1 MIMRPVSAILYYLIG
16 YHLPSAGFPV
26 LGKISNKIRVFL
38 CRRFFEEC
46 GQNVVVERKAY
57 FGFNKVKIG
66 SDSGI
71 GNNFHLQGC
80 SLTMGHDVIMA
91 PNVTI
96 IGAGHRFMDKSVTIN
111 KQGNTPKT
119 KLQIGNDVWIGRN
132 VTILGNV
139 KRIGTGAVIGA
150 CSVVTRDVPD
160 YAVVAG
166 NPAKIIKY
174 RD

>member
-1 MIMRPVSAILYYLIG
+1 MRKLALLLYYTIG
-16 YHLPSAGFPV
+16 YFLPSANFP
-26 LGKISNKIRVFL
+26 LIGKSCNAIRVFL
-38 CRRFFEEC
+38 CKRIFAEC
-46 GQNVVVERKAY
+46 GERCVVERRAY
-57 FGFNKVKIG
+57 FGLNDVHIG

-80 SLTMGHDVIMA
+80 SLTIGDNVIMA

-150 CSVVTRDVPD
+150 CSVVTHDVPD
-160 YAVVAG
+160 YALVAG
-166 NPAKIIKY
+166 NPARIIKY
-174 RD
+174 RE